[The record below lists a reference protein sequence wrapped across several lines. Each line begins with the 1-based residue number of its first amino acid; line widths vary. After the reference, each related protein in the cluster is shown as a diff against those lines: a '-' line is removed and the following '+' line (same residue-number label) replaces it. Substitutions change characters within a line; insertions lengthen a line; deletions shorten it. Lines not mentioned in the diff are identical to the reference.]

1 MTTQKRDLDN
11 ARDFG
16 RLLGRTLLLQ
26 NINDEISVNDIL
38 PILDVSEIYEVAQA
52 KSVTLSGIYNGIR
65 QLIAANPASLP
76 RYYGAFS
83 STQTQ
88 ANVSGINIMSVNTTD
103 IPDGVIVV
111 SNTRFTP
118 QASGVYNL
126 QFSAQL
132 EKDGANNESI
142 NIFLR
147 KNGQDVP
154 NSNTEVGLAGSVA
167 RSVAAWNFL
176 VPLASGEYAELAWY
190 SNDSSMRLASVASG
204 TNPTRPA
211 IPSLIVTVVPV

>member
-1 MTTQKRDLDN
+1 MTTQNRDLDN

-26 NINDEISVNDIL
+26 NINDEISTNDIL
-38 PILDVSEIYEVAQA
+38 PILDVSELYEIAQA
-52 KSVTLSGIYNGIR
+52 KNVTISGIYNGIR

-88 ANVSGINIMSVNTTD
+88 TNVSGINIMSVNTTD

-111 SNTRFTP
+111 NNTRFTP

-126 QFSAQL
+126 QFSAQV
-132 EKDGANNESI
+132 EKQSANDRTI
-142 NIFLR
+142 GIFLR
-147 KNGQDVP
+147 KNGQDAP
-154 NSNTEVGLAGSVA
+154 NSNTEVGIAGSTA

-190 SNDSSMRLASVASG
+190 SNEASMQLAAVASG